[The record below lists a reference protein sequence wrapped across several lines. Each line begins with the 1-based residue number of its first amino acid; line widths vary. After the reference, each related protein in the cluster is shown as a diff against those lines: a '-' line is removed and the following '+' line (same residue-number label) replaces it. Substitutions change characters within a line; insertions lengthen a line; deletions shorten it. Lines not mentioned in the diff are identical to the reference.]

1 MNFEFEQDVKEYI
14 NKNKRKKQ
22 RQIAR
27 MLRLFVVVSVLNF
40 FLLFVPKYETTWQ
53 EKVAMATALIAL
65 FYALLSMVYQNENS
79 KIDPNSWVFEYVT
92 ELDIRY
98 QYTMLWSINNGLS
111 FDAFAQY
118 YYVVLGKRIH
128 TLADVNVGYVE
139 YKLSQ
144 KEAVYEALLDE
155 FPKNKLVGMVRQD
168 IVSIKKWY
176 NQLCLHQRTEISQ
189 KRRDTVYENNS
200 H

>member
-27 MLRLFVVVSVLNF
+27 MLRLFVVASALNF
-40 FLLFVPKYETTWQ
+40 ILLFVPKYETTWQ

-92 ELDIRY
+92 ELDIRH

>member
-65 FYALLSMVYQNENS
+65 FCALLSMVYQNENS
-79 KIDPNSWVFEYVT
+79 KIDPNSWAFEYVT